1 MIQQMTCIMV
11 CVCVCVRE
19 RQTDRQ
25 KERLRERERQRQTGG
40 KRRGSDLRRV
50 FKDFYQILKVH
61 PKQA

>member
-1 MIQQMTCIMV
+1 MV